1 MVKKHKKCSGK
12 GQQFERDVCRKL
24 SLWVSHGESKNLF
37 WRSSQSGGRATTLR
51 RKGENLS
58 VHAGDI
64 AAIDPAGERFI
75 KTFFVEC
82 KFLKTLRLDSLVYPQ
97 KGTLG
102 PMWQKCQRQA
112 AAYGKMPVMVVK
124 ENGKSV
130 LLITNGGVGEMGH
143 LVLAHFPK
151 YGKHGMFVH
160 LFEKVMRH
168 IDPGE
173 FIQGG
178 ENAGHIHGRSAPDR
192 PKRGRVSLQDI

>member
-1 MVKKHKKCSGK
+1 MVKKRNRGQGK
-12 GQQFERDVCRKL
+12 GQAFEREVCRKL
-24 SLWVSHGESKNLF
+24 SLWVSRGESKNLF

-82 KFLKTLRLDSLVYPQ
+82 KAYKTLRFDSLIYPG
-97 KGTLG
+97 KGVIG
-102 PMWQKCQRQA
+102 AMWQKCLRQA
-112 AAYGKMPVMVVK
+112 NDYNKLPLMIVK
-124 ENGKSV
+124 ENGKPW
-130 LLITNGGVGEMGH
+130 LLITNGGAWDMQNSIAATFPGRGMYVY
-143 LVLAHFPK
+143 LLDDVLKINPDA
-151 YGKHGMFVH
+151 
-160 LFEKVMRH
+160 
-168 IDPGE
+168 

-178 ENAGHIHGRSAPDR
+178 ENAGYIHGRLASDR